1 MPARLSPG
9 QSGTRRPRGRM
20 VIAAV
25 AVLAVLLGPTC
36 LWLFLPSSRLKAA
49 NFSRLK
55 PGMTRVDVE
64 RLLGGPPGDYGPH
77 ADGSVDYGDGSVLQ
91 VFAAPSAGVARPD
104 TWTDDRN
111 HFYVFFDN
119 DGQVVAGSKQSRF
132 WRSPKGWSWL
142 AKIKATMR
150 AMLF

>member
-25 AVLAVLLGPTC
+25 AVLAVLLAPTC
-36 LWLFLPSSRLKAA
+36 LWLFMPSSRLKAA

-77 ADGSVDYGDGSVLQ
+77 ADGSVDYGDGSVRQ
-91 VFAAPSAGVARPD
+91 VF
-104 TWTDDRN
+104 
-111 HFYVFFDN
+111 
-119 DGQVVAGSKQSRF
+119 AGSKQSRF